1 MPGSWEAGGQ
11 LQLSASATHSCSHL
25 AGWLGE
31 EVSVTKLQCGGAAFA
46 FTPAAAAVAA
56 VLLAA
61 AAAAEPAVVGG
72 GLELVAHQPLQ
83 LMGLSPAQ

>member
-31 EVSVTKLQCGGAAFA
+31 EVSVTKLQCGAAFA
-46 FTPAAAAVAA
+46 FTPAAAVAAA

-61 AAAAEPAVVGG
+61 AAAAKPAVVGR

>member
-31 EVSVTKLQCGGAAFA
+31 EVSVTKLQCGAAFA
-46 FTPAAAAVAA
+46 FTPAAAVAAA

-61 AAAAEPAVVGG
+61 AAAAKPAVVGR
-72 GLELVAHQPLQ
+72 GLELVANQPLQ
-83 LMGLSPAQ
+83 LMALSPAE

>member
-31 EVSVTKLQCGGAAFA
+31 EVSVTELQCGGAAFD
-46 FTPAAAAVAA
+46 FTPAAVAA

-61 AAAAEPAVVGG
+61 AAAAKPAVVGR
-72 GLELVAHQPLQ
+72 GLEVVAHQPLQ
-83 LMGLSPAQ
+83 LMALSPAE

>member
-31 EVSVTKLQCGGAAFA
+31 EVSVTKLQCGAAFA
-46 FTPAAAAVAA
+46 FTPAAAVAA

-61 AAAAEPAVVGG
+61 AAAAKPAVVGR
-72 GLELVAHQPLQ
+72 GLELLAHQPLQ
-83 LMGLSPAQ
+83 LMALSPAQ

>member
-31 EVSVTKLQCGGAAFA
+31 EVSVTKLQCGAAFA

-56 VLLAA
+56 AA
-61 AAAAEPAVVGG
+61 AAKPAVVGR

-83 LMGLSPAQ
+83 LMALSPAQ

>member
-1 MPGSWEAGGQ
+1 M
-11 LQLSASATHSCSHL
+11 
-25 AGWLGE
+25 
-31 EVSVTKLQCGGAAFA
+31 TKLQCGAAFA
-46 FTPAAAAVAA
+46 FTPAAAVAAA

-61 AAAAEPAVVGG
+61 AAAAKPAVVGR